1 MKKYN
6 KKARVTAIVI
16 ISLFVIVSGA
26 MFSLNS
32 FIIGDIAGAVGGAFI
47 AITILAFAIFTFIR
61 GMRDIKGG
69 FPLKDERSNKVLEM
83 ASSRAFF
90 VSLYI
95 LLAIGFLSDDIIKFE
110 DVSQATGIAV
120 GIMAILFAGFWAY
133 YNRKEL

>member
-6 KKARVTAIVI
+6 VKVRMAAIVI
-16 ISLFVIVSGA
+16 ISLFVIVTGT

-32 FIIGDIAGAVGGAFI
+32 FMIGDIAGAVSGAFI
-47 AITILAFAIFTFIR
+47 AIIILAFAIFTFIR
-61 GMRDIKGG
+61 GSRDIKGG

-90 VSLYI
+90 VSLYM
-95 LLAIGFLSDDIIKFE
+95 LLAIGFLSDDIIKFA

-120 GIMAILFAGFWAY
+120 GIMAILFAVFWVY

>member
-1 MKKYN
+1 MKKYDA
-6 KKARVTAIVI
+6 KKRMTAIAI
-16 ISLFVIVSGA
+16 ISLLVIATGA

-32 FIIGDIAGAVGGAFI
+32 FMIGDIAGAIGGAFI
-47 AITILAFAIFTFIR
+47 ATTILAFALFTFIR
-61 GMRDIKGG
+61 GYRDIKGG

-90 VSLYI
+90 VSLYM

-120 GIMAILFAGFWAY
+120 GIMALLLAVFWAY
-133 YNRKEL
+133 YNKREL